1 MSLTS
6 AAPSAVRLPWAVY
19 SSDCHVIE
27 PPDLWTSRV
36 DRRFRDRAPRVVRY
50 DDTELWI
57 VDDEK
62 RLAVVGIQAQAGRRF
77 EDPTGITKRGFY
89 SDIPE
94 LTPERYLQGL
104 DVDGVRGAVM
114 FSSNA
119 HQAFRVVKG
128 ELLAVIAKTFND
140 WILEYCAH
148 APERLKAVTIAD
160 VDDVDEGIAEMERT
174 VARGAASVM
183 LPILPLPG
191 RRYDQ
196 PQYDKLWAAA
206 AALGVPITFHVG
218 ANQAVIDRE
227 PLIDLVRHGM
237 KDLHIQGTVATLI
250 LSGVFAR
257 HPTLKV
263 GVIEFEGGWA
273 PYLVEQMDRVVQAGA
288 ATANFKDGEL
298 PSDHFRRNVF
308 VSFQDD
314 AAFVRLREH
323 VGVENLGWG
332 SDYPHAESTYPRS
345 HELLAHALR
354 GVPAEHA
361 EKIVGGNT
369 ARLFGFGAA

>member
-1 MSLTS
+1 VSLTS
-6 AAPSAVRLPWAVY
+6 AEPSPVRLPWPVY

-36 DRRFRDRAPRVVRY
+36 DKRFRDRAPRVVRY
-50 DDTELWI
+50 EDTELWV

-77 EDPTGITKRGFY
+77 ENPSGITKRGFY

-94 LTPERYLQGL
+94 LTPERYCQGL

-128 ELLAVIAKTFND
+128 DLLAVIAKTFND
-140 WILEYCAH
+140 WILEYCSH
-148 APERLKAVTIAD
+148 APDRLKAVTMID
-160 VDDVDEGIAEMERT
+160 IDDIDAGIAEMERT
-174 VARGAASVM
+174 VAGGAASVM

-206 AALGVPITFHVG
+206 AALDVPITFHVG

-237 KDLHIQGTVATLI
+237 KDLHVQATIATLI
-250 LSGVFAR
+250 LSGVFTR
-257 HPTLKV
+257 HPTLQV
-263 GVIEFEGGWA
+263 GVVEFEGGWA
-273 PYLVEQMDRVVQAGA
+273 PYLLEQMDRVVRAGSVPFA
-288 ATANFKDGEL
+288 DGEL

-323 VGVENLGWG
+323 VGVDNLGWG

-345 HELLAHALR
+345 HEILAEALQ

-361 EKIVGGNT
+361 AKIVGGNT
-369 ARLFGFGAA
+369 ARLFGF